1 MNENERQGDAAV
13 CATQSDPTREDWFLQ
28 TLVDLANKTG
38 FSVEITLNV
47 GGALVCGTLVGGRE
61 YFEGFAE
68 DLSRAVRDAALAQL
82 LKLGF
87 SSYQSIYEQEAEAAG
102 DVPMASYIHLHNPRF
117 FNAAGVVMPNEHGAW
132 WRGRIAEVQ
141 GFVLGNGVASTH

>member
-1 MNENERQGDAAV
+1 MNENERQGDTAV
-13 CATQSDPTREDWFLQ
+13 CTMQSDPTREDWFLQ

-47 GGALVCGTLVGGRE
+47 GGTLVCGTLVGGRE

-68 DLSRAVRDAALAQL
+68 DLSCAVKDAVLAQL
-82 LKLGF
+82 LTLGF
-87 SSYQSIYEQEAEAAG
+87 SSYQNIYEQEAEDAG
-102 DVPMASYIHLHNPRF
+102 DVPMASYIHLRNPRF
-117 FNAAGVVMPNEHGAW
+117 FNAAGIAMPNGHGAW

-141 GFVLGNGVASTH
+141 GFVL